1 MRNHDTQ
8 CYYTF
13 LVTILK
19 VVILL
24 FQAIFVLMLL
34 GWLFVPVYLSAEV
47 FTMPQY
53 LRKRFGG
60 QRIRVFL
67 SCLSLLLYIFT
78 KISVSRQYL
87 HYLCLQNKHDVCVN
101 LFHDLIISGGF
112 VFWSIIHKISTWI

>member
-1 MRNHDTQ
+1 MKNHLFMIQ
-8 CYYTF
+8 QF
-13 LVTILK
+13 EKINVF
-19 VVILL
+19 VVV

-34 GWLFVPVYLSAEV
+34 GWVFVPVYLSAEV

-78 KISVSRQYL
+78 KISV
-87 HYLCLQNKHDVCVN
+87 
-101 LFHDLIISGGF
+101 G
-112 VFWSIIHKISTWI
+112 